1 MTFLT
6 GSLLFGLLA
15 ASVPV
20 IIHLLHR
27 QRTVPVPWG
36 AMQFLLESQIR
47 FRRRRKVDHW
57 LLLLARVAMLA
68 LLAFLLARP
77 LMKSGPF
84 NPLPDAAAADVVV
97 IVDRSL
103 SAGRKATAE
112 AAATASEE
120 SVFERGVEAVG
131 AMAGH
136 MRPNDTLGIVLA
148 ERRPD
153 TTITPLPVRSGAAN
167 ELRDRL
173 RQFKPGKTA
182 ANVPD
187 AVQAA
192 RELLARGP
200 NARKVILALTDEQRN
215 AWQIDNAGAWSGA
228 LGDRSSGSAPKLFSV
243 PVPVES
249 VARDVVVGDLS
260 VEPSVVGVGRPAQ
273 ITATL
278 TNSGPGDLPA
288 VGATLRVGGK
298 ESGRQSVADLKA
310 GSSRTLRFDHAFA
323 NAGSNWIQ
331 VHAEVDDALEAD
343 DTAVIA
349 VNVRQ
354 RLPVLVIDGQLTAA
368 GNFRSSQF
376 LLAALQPVAEESRAA
391 GTLIQPRVISASAAD
406 AEKLD
411 DYAAVIV
418 NDVPQ
423 LGAAAAERLA
433 AYARAGHGIWIILGP
448 RCDPSLVGR
457 QLAQV
462 GLFTADFGVGKR
474 SGGATPP
481 ALELKTPQNPMVSL
495 VAAAERNAMTGAA
508 TKQWWSIVPRDGD
521 EQVVLAVAGAGN
533 GDPLVLERPVGRNGG
548 RVVVWCTSVD
558 GLWNNWPLMP
568 NFVPLVNE
576 TVYHLAGAGAASSE
590 RRRLEAGMP
599 IEWSAPADPRVKSAS
614 LTLPDGTTVPRTP
627 MFAGGRQR
635 IAHNDTAEPGL
646 YTLRFEPTEIP
657 QPVYFGVGI
666 DRRELDAAT
675 LTEADYAWLK
685 SRGFVEGRIT
695 ADQVATVLGGGG
707 AGGAELW
714 RWLALGVLALLVF
727 ESVMTR
733 RMIGLQA
740 APGESKPS

>member
-15 ASVPV
+15 AAVPV

-27 QRTVPVPWG
+27 QRTVPVSWG

-77 LMKSGPF
+77 LLKSGPF
-84 NPLPDAAAADVVV
+84 NPLQSAAAADVVV

-112 AAATASEE
+112 AAATASEA
-120 SVFERGVEAVG
+120 SVFERGVAAVEAI
-131 AMAGH
+131 AGR
-136 MRPNDTLGIVLA
+136 MRPNDTLGVVLA

-167 ELRDRL
+167 ALRDRL

-200 NARKVILALTDEQRN
+200 NARKVILVLTDEQRN
-215 AWQIDNAGAWSGA
+215 AWLIDNAGAWSGA
-228 LGDRSSGSAPKLFSV
+228 LGDRSSGSAPILFSV
-243 PVPVES
+243 PVPVEPS
-249 VARDVVVGDLS
+249 ARDVVVGDLS

-323 NAGSNWIQ
+323 DAGSNWIQ

-376 LLAALQPVAEESRAA
+376 LLAALQPVSDESRAA

-433 AYARAGHGIWIILGP
+433 AYARAGHGVWIILGP
-448 RCDPSLVGR
+448 RCDPSLLGK

-462 GLFTADFGVGKR
+462 GLFTADFGAGKR

-481 ALELKTPQNPMVSL
+481 AVELKTPQNPMVSL

-521 EQVVLAVAGAGN
+521 EQVVLAATGAGN

-576 TVYHLAGAGAASSE
+576 TVYHLAGAGAASSD

-599 IEWSAPADPRVKSAS
+599 IEWSLPPEPRVKTAS
-614 LTLPDGTTVPRTP
+614 LTRPDGSTVPKTP
-627 MFAGGRQR
+627 ALTGGRQR
-635 IAHNDTAEPGL
+635 ISHNDTAEPGL
-646 YTLRFEPTEIP
+646 YTLRFDPTQIP
-657 QPVYFGVGI
+657 QPVYFGVGL
-666 DRRELDAAT
+666 DRRELDGAT
-675 LTEADYAWLK
+675 LTQADYAWLK
-685 SRGFVEGRIT
+685 SRGFVEDRIT
-695 ADQVATVLGGGG
+695 ADQVIAVLGGT

-733 RMIGLQA
+733 RMIRLQA
-740 APGESKPS
+740 APGE